1 MNPYVFIVGASRS
14 GTTLLRRIVD
24 AHPEIAITRETHWIT
39 KLLDGEHGIAPDE
52 PVGPD
57 LLGRLATVEKFT
69 RMDVDHAALERL
81 LARTEPVSYAEFVRT
96 VFDLYGKAQG
106 KPLVGDKVPTYV
118 VDIPVLHELFPYARF
133 VHLIRDG
140 RDVCL
145 SVLDWERRHR
155 SFAKLATWD
164 ADRVSTTA
172 LWWER
177 RVRAGR
183 AAGAPLGPELY
194 CELRYEALVA
204 DPERTCRSLCAFLEV
219 PYDERMITFHE
230 GREKDDATLSAKRA
244 WRPITPGLRSW
255 RTDMSGDDVERFE
268 AVAGTL
274 LDELGYT
281 RAVPD
286 PSPAAVEHAVRVRAA
301 FERDVEAQRR
311 PMHGRA

>member
-24 AHPEIAITRETHWIT
+24 AHPDIAITRETHWIT
-39 KLLDGEHGIAPDE
+39 KLLDRNNGISHDQ
-52 PVGPD
+52 PVGPE

-81 LARTEPVSYAEFVRT
+81 LERTEPVFYAEFVST

-118 VDIPVLHELFPYARF
+118 LDIPVLHELFPYARF

-140 RDVCL
+140 RDVCS
-145 SVLDWERRHR
+145 SVLQWERRHR
-155 SFAKLATWD
+155 GFAKLATWEV
-164 ADRVSTTA
+164 DRVSTTA

-177 RVRAGR
+177 WVRAGR
-183 AAGAPLGPELY
+183 EAGAPLGPELY
-194 CELRYEALVA
+194 YELRYEALVA
-204 DPERTCRSLCAFLEV
+204 DPERACRGLCDFLRL
-219 PYDERMITFHE
+219 PYDDRMLAFHL
-230 GREKDDATLSAKRA
+230 GRERDDATLSAKQA

-255 RTDMSGDDVERFE
+255 RTEMSGDDTERFE
-268 AVAGTL
+268 AAAGAL
-274 LDELGYT
+274 LDELGYP

-286 PSPAAVEHAVRVRAA
+286 PSPAALQHAARVRAA
-301 FERDVEAQRR
+301 LERDVAGQRHL
-311 PMHGRA
+311 MKGRA